1 MSAQVQLQINT
12 ESFGKR
18 ANRIKREA
26 PQVFDGLLAQSGDLI
41 AKTMKEKAPVKS
53 GFLRESITI
62 RKGHGQVEVGP
73 TAKYAPFVEFGSR
86 PHIIEP
92 VSASVLAFEI
102 GGTTV
107 FAKRVMH
114 PGFSGRFFV
123 RATRDECLPQIQS
136 LAQELYELLF
146 TEAD

>member
-1 MSAQVQLQINT
+1 MSAQIQFRVDA
-12 ESFGKR
+12 ESFDKWG
-18 ANRIKREA
+18 NRIKREA
-26 PQVFDGLLAQSGDLI
+26 PEVFDELLVQSGDLI

-53 GFLRESITI
+53 GFLRESITA
-62 RKGHGQVEVGP
+62 RKGQGQVEVGP
-73 TAKYAPFVEFGSR
+73 TAKYAPFVEFGTK

-102 GGTTV
+102 DGTTV

-123 RATRDECLPQIQS
+123 RETKDECLPQIQS
-136 LAQELYELLF
+136 LAREMYELLF
-146 TEAD
+146 MEAG